1 MQAILRLSPC
11 QIAQKRDQ
19 NSTVRRNADKDFL
32 VRSMREQ
39 AHHDREDETESEDD
53 DGHAGATHRRQQEQD
68 DGDEEDEDGEE
79 DHHEASEGVDAGC
92 GVEGYG
98 CILSLVLLRVA
109 FEEVLKAKGRG
120 SVSVLFDYR

>member
-1 MQAILRLSPC
+1 VPTHPILRLSPC

-32 VRSMREQ
+32 VRSMSEQ

-98 CILSLVLLRVA
+98 RILSLVLLRAA
-109 FEEVLKAKGRG
+109 FEEVLKAKGKG
-120 SVSVLFDYR
+120 FGKCFV